1 LDRGEEVNTEILIA
15 YFKYHQIISI
25 PNKPASL
32 LVVETLPNNP
42 IWKKKKKK
50 TTSLKRKRIKEEE
63 RGWRIVPLCVR
74 WFLIEANTQH

>member
-32 LVVETLPNNP
+32 LVVETLPNNQ
-42 IWKKKKKK
+42 KKKK

-63 RGWRIVPLCVR
+63 RGWRIVPY
-74 WFLIEANTQH
+74 AGS